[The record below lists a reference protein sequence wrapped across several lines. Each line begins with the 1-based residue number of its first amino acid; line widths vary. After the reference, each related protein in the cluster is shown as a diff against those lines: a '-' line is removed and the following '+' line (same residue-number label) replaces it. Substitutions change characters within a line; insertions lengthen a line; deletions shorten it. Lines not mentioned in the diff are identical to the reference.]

1 MSNVTLFI
9 PVKAVAWIAA
19 LSAVVAALDFGCESF
34 TPVSNSVGTV
44 SDLAELSEGTK

>member
-19 LSAVVAALDFGCESF
+19 LSAVVAALAFGCERF

-44 SDLAELSEGTK
+44 SDLAELSEGTE